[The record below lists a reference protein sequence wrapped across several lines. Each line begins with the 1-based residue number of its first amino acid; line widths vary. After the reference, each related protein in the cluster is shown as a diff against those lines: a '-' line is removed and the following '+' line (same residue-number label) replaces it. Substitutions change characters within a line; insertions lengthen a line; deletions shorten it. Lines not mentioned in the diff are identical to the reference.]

1 MNLNL
6 LNKMTTLC
14 KTEIV
19 IFMLMYSD
27 KIYGGSRLYLVS
39 SVPFWQN

>member
-6 LNKMTTLC
+6 LNKMTTLY

-27 KIYGGSRLYLVS
+27 KIMV
-39 SVPFWQN
+39 VVDCI